1 MADKDPMTELPGHN
15 LAAEPDEGTVVSKDA
30 RWRHVLDLL
39 ARYGRRAF
47 VVGLLI
53 SVLIH
58 LAGLVVS
65 SKIWFR
71 SGAPGAGGG
80 NGGEVQLAVMTE
92 GELNNAMEA
101 ALEAGAVG
109 GAPDQLPDPTVN
121 EPLAA
126 LSTMDPS
133 VSGGGLGEVGSGIG
147 AGDIGSA
154 SAGLG
159 AGGAGGGGGAS
170 FFGVEAKGER
180 FAYIVDVSGSM
191 EVFGKIQS
199 LRVELAASVG
209 GMLETSRF
217 AVLTFSTDSAPLGG
231 RKGWT
236 EANENGKRWAK
247 RAIAALQ
254 PQGGTEPL
262 PAFRE
267 VFELRPRPDAIYFMT
282 DGEFSEEVVE
292 AVALLN
298 RNTKIPVH
306 CICFVSRE
314 SETQMKKIATQ
325 SGGSFTF
332 VKGPGQ

>member
-1 MADKDPMTELPGHN
+1 MADKDPMTEFSGQN
-15 LAAEPDEGTVVSKDA
+15 LDADAREGAAFGADA
-30 RWRHVLDLL
+30 RWRRVLALL

-47 VVGLLI
+47 VAGLLI
-53 SVLIH
+53 SLAIH
-58 LAGLVVS
+58 LVGLAIS

-71 SGAPGAGGG
+71 SGVPGAGGG
-80 NGGEVQLAVMTE
+80 NGGEIQLAVMTE

-101 ALEAGAVG
+101 ALEAGSVG
-109 GAPDQLPDPTVN
+109 GAPDQMADPTVN

-133 VSGGGLGEVGSGIG
+133 TAGGGLGEVGTGIG
-147 AGDIGSA
+147 AGDIGTS

-180 FAYIVDVSGSM
+180 FAYIVDISGSM

-199 LRVELAASVG
+199 LRGELAASVG

-217 AVLTFSTDSAPLGG
+217 AVVTFSSDSSPLGG

-282 DGEFSEEVVE
+282 DGEFAEEVVE

-314 SETQMKKIATQ
+314 SEEQMKKIAAQ

-332 VKGPGQ
+332 VRGPGQ